1 MLPAV
6 ILPFPAGVPLVQR
19 HMAVPNPVGL
29 FTGELAETTPQDI
42 VGKLYPVHPMGRL
55 NYLQRSVLIPLIL
68 PTLTLRVPPLARAFV
83 LLGELLIRSEERVLL
98 EEVSTHLV
106 AYLYLGNREST
117 STGRFKHSV
126 CAM

>member
-1 MLPAV
+1 M
-6 ILPFPAGVPLVQR
+6 GV
-19 HMAVPNPVGL
+19 

-106 AYLYLGNREST
+106 VYLYLGNRENLFSWNL
-117 STGRFKHSV
+117 KHSV
-126 CAM
+126 CAMQRF

>member
-1 MLPAV
+1 
-6 ILPFPAGVPLVQR
+6 
-19 HMAVPNPVGL
+19 MAVPNPVGL